1 MQKALW
7 APVTGEESTLP
18 LAQQS
23 IGVWLHYP
31 DVFIMSRAG
40 LQAETKMFFLCVL
53 PSGRLS
59 TDQWNGAKRRNLEM
73 MGRSSL
79 LVYSH
84 SCTLPTQIL
93 LWANPLPA
101 LDRMVLNLR
110 YSDISVGK

>member
-7 APVTGEESTLP
+7 AVVTGEQSTP
-18 LAQQS
+18 SLAQQS
-23 IGVWLHYP
+23 IGVRMHYA

-40 LQAETKMFFLCVL
+40 LEAETKMFFLCVL

-59 TDQWNGAKRRNLEM
+59 TDQWNRAKRRNSEM

-84 SCTLPTQIL
+84 SLHSS
-93 LWANPLPA
+93 NPDTA
-101 LDRMVLNLR
+101 L
-110 YSDISVGK
+110 G